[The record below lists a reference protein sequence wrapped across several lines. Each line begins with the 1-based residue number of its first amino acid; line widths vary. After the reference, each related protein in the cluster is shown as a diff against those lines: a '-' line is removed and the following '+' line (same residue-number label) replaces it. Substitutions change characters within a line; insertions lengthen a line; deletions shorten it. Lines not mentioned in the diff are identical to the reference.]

1 MWVAGIQIET
11 TPAPPGSDGE
21 NPAFKFANKTSM
33 NLDGS
38 GYALTLLLVG
48 KTLFSIEQLKTV
60 FLSTGQIVILAM
72 AFGSGAIGNGR
83 SLRKKKS
90 LDEVEI
96 PAISFVL
103 FFLVSSESD

>member
-1 MWVAGIQIET
+1 MWFAGIQIET

-48 KTLFSIEQLKTV
+48 KTLFFSVTI
-60 FLSTGQIVILAM
+60 
-72 AFGSGAIGNGR
+72 
-83 SLRKKKS
+83 
-90 LDEVEI
+90 
-96 PAISFVL
+96 
-103 FFLVSSESD
+103 

>member
-83 SLRKKKS
+83 SLREKKS
-90 LDEVEI
+90 MDEVE
-96 PAISFVL
+96 SLQLLLFLLVL
-103 FFLVSSESD
+103 SSESD

>member
-1 MWVAGIQIET
+1 MWFAGIQIET

-48 KTLFSIEQLKTV
+48 KILFSIEHLKTV
-60 FLSTGQIVILAM
+60 FLSKGQIVILAM

-83 SLRKKKS
+83 SLREKKS
-90 LDEVEI
+90 MDEVEI
-96 PAISFVL
+96 PAICLVPSSFVL
-103 FFLVSSESD
+103 